1 MLAMIMYP
9 VKSGEG
15 NLCFV
20 TLTLN
25 LDDRKELERERS
37 GFVTESA
44 LSVTRFFTTPSL
56 RSGLRLRMTI
66 SEGFRMIGGIAKQP
80 WQGNNAGEIVY
91 G

>member
-1 MLAMIMYP
+1 MIMYP

-25 LDDRKELERERS
+25 LNDRKELERERS

-44 LSVTRFFTTPSL
+44 LSVTRFFGGSAT
-56 RSGLRLRMTI
+56 
-66 SEGFRMIGGIAKQP
+66 SE
-80 WQGNNAGEIVY
+80 
-91 G
+91 